1 MAQRLHAR
9 RDRFRTGII
18 YLFLILWTAFSIF
31 SLVWIIITSFK
42 TNKELY
48 AGVWSLPHGFNVANY
63 VKAWNVVNLK
73 LYFLNSVLVTF
84 ASIVVLIFLCT
95 PAAYVVS
102 RFKFFGSRFL
112 NNLFIAGMGIPYQ
125 LLLIPLYRLIIGVHM
140 NDSLL
145 GLGLIYVTL
154 SIPFNVFLL
163 AGFIRSLPSE
173 LEDSAMIDGC
183 SEIKTFWRI
192 MFPLSQP
199 GIVTSAILNF
209 IFLWNEYML
218 ALVFLTNVKRRTVS
232 LGLYSIQAAMQ
243 YTADWTGLFAAVV
256 IVMLPTVLI
265 YLILSERIMA
275 GITLG
280 AVKG

>member
-1 MAQRLHAR
+1 MPALMYSKQ
-9 RDRFRTGII
+9 DRFKTAII
-18 YLFLILWTAFSIF
+18 YIFLILWTAFSAF
-31 SLVWIIITSFK
+31 SLAWIITTSFK

-48 AGVWSLPHGFNVANY
+48 AGVWSLPKGLNIANY

-73 LYFLNSVLVTF
+73 RYFLNSVGVTF
-84 ASIVVLIFLCT
+84 VSIVVLIFLCT
-95 PAAYVVS
+95 PAAYVVG
-102 RFKFFGSRFL
+102 RFKFRGSRFL

-125 LLLIPLYRLIIGVHM
+125 LLLIPLYRLIIGFRL
-140 NDSLL
+140 NDSLF

-163 AGFIRSLPSE
+163 SGFIRSLPSE
-173 LEDSAMIDGC
+173 LEDAAMIDGC
-183 SEIKTFWRI
+183 SEITTFWRI

-218 ALVFLTNVKRRTVS
+218 ALVFLTNDKRRTIS

-265 YLILSERIMA
+265 YVVLSERIMA